1 MRTFTSSAKRTCP
14 ASASLL
20 LTMGGATLMPAA
32 PLVFAL
38 LMAGSSMPVKAA
50 TPTVTTALG
59 TVEISPAP
67 PNVTRSVP
75 PNIVLTFD
83 DSGSMAQ
90 TNVPDGL
97 KLDSKTY
104 YSSKFNPIY
113 YNPDTTYVPP
123 LKADGVTRF
132 PNSTYTSAW
141 RDGVCANTD
150 SRKGWAFDSRQKATY
165 TDCTATLNLSTSF
178 TSKSL
183 RAANNTLTPPQA
195 FELLDDVPS
204 SITKISNK
212 KTLSGGFY
220 YDCSTESNCTL
231 VEIGTDPVARQ
242 NFANWFSYYRT
253 RMELTR
259 SAMLDTFSQLG
270 SSVRVAYQFLNKA
283 PRVQG
288 GITKYSKFEDS
299 SQGVGARSDFFNWLY
314 GAYANGYTPTRDAID
329 DVGKALSYGKDVKGS
344 TNPYW
349 EVDAGV
355 NNAGME
361 LTCRQNF
368 SVLVTDGYWNDASP
382 SSVPIT
388 TADSETLPDGT
399 KYDPSSKDAS
409 IFWNVESPNPEKTLS
424 NIAFNYWASNL
435 RPDFK
440 NPANANEPKLDVPT
454 LITDFTDKD
463 GKVVAWD
470 GQGIPPP
477 AIYFNPKNDPASWPH
492 VVQYMVT
499 LGVNGGLSYPGDYDL
514 LRSGKKMWPSP
525 NITNGGLGD
534 KTNID
539 DTWHAAINSRGAYL
553 EANDPTSLVARLNS
567 ILTNIA
573 SRNSPQSTSALN
585 TGVIADGALS
595 FLTGY
600 SSSDWSGT
608 FRAATVGANGTL
620 GNSGGWDAGLLLTQ
634 RTTARTILTSKEKT
648 DGSFGG
654 GTTFAWSNLDGKA
667 QTLLATLPASS
678 GGSDTGEARLAWLAG
693 TTTNDGTLY
702 RKRST
707 LLGAVIN
714 SQAVFVSYPNA
725 NYRDSWPAGSPE
737 AEAIA
742 SDKST
747 CATDD
752 PPTCSGYEYFVKNHA
767 DRRPAVYIGAN
778 DGMLHAFDASMT
790 TNSSP
795 PPDVIPSGTA
805 GTELFAYVPRS
816 AYANLGSVTS
826 RDISKF
832 MPTVD
837 GTPVVRDVFFAA
849 DSALPVSTSK
859 GWHTILV
866 GGLRLGGRGIYAL
879 DVTDPTAMTSDKV
892 LWEFNA
898 ESPKPV
904 GTDCVASFGS
914 CDPADLGFTFGQPNI
929 GRLANGK
936 WVVLVPGGY
945 FPDCTKAPF
954 SATNCPTPGGSP
966 TSGSPAVAFSSLFV
980 LDAQTGAMIAE
991 LKTPTSIK
999 DVSSFGLSSPVLG
1012 DYNDDQVDDV
1022 AFAGD
1027 LNGNLWRFDLT
1038 STKPE
1043 EWKVTLAYKPDVP
1056 GNQPITTM
1064 PRLFPDPATNRF
1076 IVVFGTGK
1084 YLGASD
1090 SANNIVQSIYGIRD
1104 LVSSDDPA
1112 VRSDLQKQTLYEAGS
1127 GNGINI
1133 VRGLTDNA
1141 LSASQKGW
1149 YIDLKLTSSP
1159 GERVVVTPAALFDTN
1174 RAVITTLIPGAQDPC
1189 SATVNGA
1196 LMVLD
1201 AATGGAGDDLA
1212 SPARPTSWGGGVS
1225 GSSVKVVGGRVINP
1239 PTGGSLPI
1247 ATLVGGGSLLA
1258 PGLQLQGGG
1267 GLNINDAVWRRR
1279 SWRSISNQ

>member
-32 PLVFAL
+32 SLVFAL

-50 TPTVTTALG
+50 TPTVTTAVG

-90 TNVPDGL
+90 TNVPDSL
-97 KLDSKTY
+97 STSYKYY
-104 YSSKFNPIY
+104 YSSNSNPVYFNPK
-113 YNPDTTYVPP
+113 NTYVPP
-123 LKADGVTRF
+123 LKPDGVTRF
-132 PNSTYTSAW
+132 PNSTYTNAW
-141 RDGVCANTD
+141 RDGICANI
-150 SRKGWAFDSRQKATY
+150 SSNSNCKGTVD
-165 TDCTATLNLSTSF
+165 L
-178 TSKSL
+178 SKSFKTGTVYS
-183 RAANNTLTPPQA
+183 TLSASPKQAYESLSDIPSTLGQKNPKDTTP
-195 FELLDDVPS
+195 
-204 SITKISNK
+204 
-212 KTLSGGFY
+212 SGGFY
-220 YDCSTESNCTL
+220 YDCPTVNSETGCVLKT
-231 VEIGTDPVARQ
+231 IGTDATQRQ

-259 SAMLDTFSQLG
+259 SAMSETFAQLG
-270 SSVRVAYQFLNKA
+270 TDIRVAYQFLNAGDLVK
-283 PRVQG
+283 G
-288 GITKYSKFEDS
+288 GTTRYKKFEDS
-299 SQGVGARSDFFNWLY
+299 STGVGARSDFFKWLY
-314 GAYANGYTPTRDAID
+314 SAYANGSTPTRNAIEA
-329 DVGKALSYGKDVKGS
+329 VGAALSYGANKSGPNVSDN

-349 EVDAGV
+349 EDGVGVD
-355 NNAGME
+355 NSGME

-368 SVLVTDGYWNDASP
+368 SVLVTDGYWNTGAPKSLAFSP
-382 SSVPIT
+382 KQAT
-388 TADSETLPDGT
+388 ELPDGT
-399 KYDPSSKDAS
+399 EYDPTSIDSK
-409 IFWNVESPNPEKTLS
+409 IFWNVGGGNSDITLS
-424 NIAFNYWASNL
+424 NIAFSYWAKNL
-435 RPDFK
+435 RPDFT
-440 NPANANEPKLDVPT
+440 NPADSSKPKLDVPT
-454 LITDFTDKD
+454 LITDFTDAN
-463 GKVVAWD
+463 GKTVAWD

-499 LGVNGGLSYPGDYDL
+499 LGVSGSLPYPDSYSALRAGTEKWPKPSDSSQGDNTD
-514 LRSGKKMWPSP
+514 
-525 NITNGGLGD
+525 
-534 KTNID
+534 ID

-553 EANDPTSLVARLNS
+553 EANDPPSLVARLNS

-1141 LSASQKGW
+1141 VSASQKGW
-1149 YIDLKLTSSP
+1149 YIDLDLENSL